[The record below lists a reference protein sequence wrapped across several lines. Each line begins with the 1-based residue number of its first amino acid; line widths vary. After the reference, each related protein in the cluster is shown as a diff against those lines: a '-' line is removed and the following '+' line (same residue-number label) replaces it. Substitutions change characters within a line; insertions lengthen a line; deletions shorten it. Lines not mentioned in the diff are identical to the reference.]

1 MRRLALVLLLSFLPQ
16 TEPGRIE
23 VTIRDG
29 RTGEP
34 ISGIAVTVTFRLPT
48 EPVNQ
53 PTTLYTDPR
62 GHIEFAGLRT
72 GMYQFK
78 VAGENLYVPVLP
90 DVWIDPGDVKK
101 VEVRAG
107 RLFTLTGRILGPN
120 SEPLSRASVALIG
133 QQPGINMPQTTS
145 SSRAETDEHGEFR
158 LSN

>member
-1 MRRLALVLLLSFLPQ
+1 MPAIIALGLGQMQRRRALPNRYLLALYAPRMNYREMRRLALVLLLSFLPQ
-16 TEPGRIE
+16 SEPGRIE

-29 RTGEP
+29 RTDEP
-34 ISGIAVTVTFRLPT
+34 IPGIAVTVTFRLPT

-62 GHIEFAGLRT
+62 GHLAFSGLRT

-78 VAGENLYVPVLP
+78 VAGENLIVPVLP

-107 RLFTLTGRILGPN
+107 RK
-120 SEPLSRASVALIG
+120 V
-133 QQPGINMPQTTS
+133 QP
-145 SSRAETDEHGEFR
+145 
-158 LSN
+158 